1 MGIKITPDML
11 REIAEKYCE
20 EHTPL
25 SKLAKEYGVG
35 KTTLVRYFHGQG
47 MFTLDEELQARVDVV
62 KQQNWIDGKATYGNL
77 KFTDEEIITLANF
90 MVDNQLTLAEL
101 GNVIGVEGSTLYSLF
116 VKDKLGETLY
126 NKVIM
131 QYQTNKSNAFNKIGK

>member
-1 MGIKITPDML
+1 MTE
-11 REIAEKYCE
+11 REKRFI
-20 EHTPL
+20 
-25 SKLAKEYGVG
+25 
-35 KTTLVRYFHGQG
+35 
-47 MFTLDEELQARVDVV
+47 DE
-62 KQQNWIDGKATYGNL
+62 